1 MRMQL
6 EVELE
11 DGNKLDVTINM
22 ADMVKFEAN
31 FDISIAKLGQEMKI
45 SHLLWL
51 AWSSLTRQKQIT
63 APFETWV
70 EDVAMVGASD
80 PKASKG

>member
-22 ADMVKFEAN
+22 ADMVRFESN
-31 FDISIAKLGQEMKI
+31 FNISIAKLGQEMMI

-63 APFETWV
+63 SDFDTWV
-70 EDVAMVGASD
+70 NDVAMVGAAD

>member
-1 MRMQL
+1 MQMQL

-11 DGNKLDVTINM
+11 DGKKQAVKVTM
-22 ADMVKFEAN
+22 ADMVKFEAHHN
-31 FDISIAKLGQEMKI
+31 LSIAKLGQEMKI

-63 APFETWV
+63 ADFDTWV
-70 EDVAMVGASD
+70 EGVANIGAVD

>member
-11 DGNKLDVTINM
+11 DGKKLDVTINM
-22 ADMVKFEAN
+22 ADMVKFESN

-63 APFETWV
+63 AEFDTWV
-70 EDVAMVGASD
+70 GDVAMVGAAD

>member
-11 DGNKLDVTINM
+11 DGTKKPVRVTM
-22 ADMVKFEAN
+22 SDMVKFEAKH
-31 FDISIAKLGQEMKI
+31 DLSIAKLGQEMKI

-51 AWSSLTRQKQIT
+51 AWSALTREKEVSVD
-63 APFETWV
+63 FDTWV
-70 EDVAMVGASD
+70 EGVAGVGAVD
-80 PKASKG
+80 PKASKA

>member
-6 EVELE
+6 EVEFE
-11 DGNKLDVTINM
+11 DGKKETVSVNM
-22 ADMVKFEAN
+22 ADMVKFESHFN
-31 FDISIAKLGQEMKI
+31 LSITKLGQEMRI

-51 AWSSLTRQKQIT
+51 AWSALSRQGLKDD
-63 APFETWV
+63 FDTWV
-70 EDVAMVGASD
+70 EKVGNIGSAD

>member
-11 DGNKLDVTINM
+11 DGTKKPVRVTM
-22 ADMVKFEAN
+22 SDMVKFEAKH
-31 FDISIAKLGQEMKI
+31 DLSSAKLGQEMKI

-51 AWSSLTRQKQIT
+51 AWSALTREKEVSVD
-63 APFETWV
+63 FDTWV
-70 EDVAMVGASD
+70 EGVAGVGAVD